1 MVDSSI
7 IDFCIGMT
15 FFYVILTLI
24 CTMINEY
31 IIERWRNL
39 RASFLLEGIS
49 GLLYDAQKV
58 FDIYTH
64 PLIRGLYDDKQQ
76 PAAPAAKTE
85 KINLPGIKDSL
96 AACLEPFAGIE
107 KNLPSYIPS
116 RTFVTALLDT
126 MAPATKAKIPQD
138 YSQLREIVFNSDNDR
153 IKKALLPLIDAAAG
167 DLEKARQNIENWF
180 DDSMDRISG
189 WFKRRAKAWLLAVA
203 LVVCALLNAD
213 SIMVGTAL
221 WQNKTLRAAVVASAE
236 KFAKEKPSPE
246 AGQAAKKTQEL
257 QKAIQAEIDKSK
269 LPLGWVWWGE
279 PAKPGEAAKPAD
291 PRELPSGRDQVFFK
305 IIGIILTTLAI
316 SLGAPFWTDLLNSF
330 VNLRRTGNKP
340 AKAEEEKK

>member
-39 RASFLLEGIS
+39 RANYLLEGIA
-49 GLLYDAQKV
+49 GLFYDAQNV

-64 PLIRGLYDDKQQ
+64 PLIRGLYYDKEQ
-76 PAAPAAKTE
+76 PVAPAAKTGKPNPPKTE
-85 KINLPGIKDSL
+85 DSL
-96 AACLEPFAGIE
+96 AACLEPFDKI
-107 KNLPSYIPS
+107 KKYLPSYIPS

-126 MAPATKAKIPQD
+126 LAPATKADNPQD
-138 YSQLREIVFNSDNDR
+138 FSQLREIVFNSGNNR
-153 IKKALLPLIDAAAG
+153 IKGALLPLIDAAAG
-167 DLEKARQNIENWF
+167 DLEKARQNIEKWF

-189 WFKRRAKAWLLAVA
+189 WFKRRAKAWLLLVA
-203 LVVCALLNAD
+203 AVVCILLNAD
-213 SIMVGTAL
+213 SIMVGNML
-221 WQNKTLRAAVVASAE
+221 WQNKALRAAVVASAE
-236 KFAKEKPSPE
+236 NFAKKKPSPE
-246 AGQAAKKTQEL
+246 DKQAAKTTQEL
-257 QKAIQAEIDKSK
+257 QTAIQAEIDKSK
-269 LPLGWVWWGE
+269 LPLGWVWRGE
-279 PAKPGEAAKPAD
+279 PAKPGEAAKAAD